1 MRRFGYA
8 RDIADRT
15 KRAFSDAKI
24 PEYATRNSAGA
35 DFFCAE
41 EVVIPSI
48 KESKK
53 PTLVHTGI
61 KAQMDANEVLYLYNR
76 SSNPSKLGLVLA
88 NGVGVVDSDY
98 FENESNDGEI
108 MFSFINITDEPVTLK
123 VGDKLGQ
130 GVFSKF
136 MRPEN
141 AVVGDT
147 ERAGG
152 FGSTNSQEDAK
163 ECTSYAT
170 YRIHGLRNI
179 EGVFMPVNLLVNE
192 SKFPISITIAEPIKN
207 LGIFHGWVTKQE
219 AWLGTPKEEVVIQ
232 YIDDNGEMLSTLK

>member
-15 KRAFSDAKI
+15 KRAFSDAKM
-24 PEYATRNSAGA
+24 PEYATKNSAGA

-41 EVVIPSI
+41 EVIIPSI

-61 KAQMDANEVLYLYNR
+61 KAQMSEDEVLYLYNR

-98 FENESNDGEI
+98 FENEGNDGEI
-108 MFSFINITDEPVTLK
+108 MFSFINITDKPVTLK

-147 ERAGG
+147 ERVGG
-152 FGSTNSQEDAK
+152 FGSTDTMNGNVSTDIYSKGA
-163 ECTSYAT
+163 CPGYSY
-170 YRIHGLRNI
+170 RVHGLRII
-179 EGVFMPVNLLVNE
+179 ESTVVPVHFVLNDSTWASTVA
-192 SKFPISITIAEPIKN
+192 K
-207 LGIFHGWVTKQE
+207 LGIFHGYITEQKTGSE
-219 AWLGTPKEEVVIQ
+219 TEEVIW
-232 YIDDNGEMLSTLK
+232 YIDDFGKITNNALN

>member
-15 KRAFSDAKI
+15 KRAFSEAKM
-24 PEYATRNSAGA
+24 PEYATKNSAGA

-61 KAQMDANEVLYLYNR
+61 KAQMPEDEVLYLYNR

-98 FENESNDGEI
+98 FENEGNDGEI

-136 MRPEN
+136 LRPGN
-141 AVVGDT
+141 AVVGNT

-152 FGSTNSQEDAK
+152 FGSTDSQENID
-163 ECTSYAT
+163 ERNSDAT

-179 EGVFMPVNLLVNE
+179 EGVSIPVNLIVNE
-192 SKFPISITIAEPIKN
+192 SKLPISESIRETVKK

-219 AWLGTPKEEVVIQ
+219 AWLGTPEEEVVIQ
-232 YIDDNGEMLSTLK
+232 YIDDNGEMSSSLK

>member
-1 MRRFGYA
+1 MRRFDYA
-8 RDIADRT
+8 RDTAD
-15 KRAFSDAKI
+15 KSKKAFSEAKM
-24 PEYATRNSAGA
+24 PEYATKNSAGA

-61 KAQMDANEVLYLYNR
+61 KAKMSEDEVLYLYNR

-98 FENESNDGEI
+98 FENECNDGEI
-108 MFSFINITDEPVTLK
+108 MFSFINITDEPITLK

-136 MRPEN
+136 LRPEN
-141 AVVGDT
+141 AVVGNT

-152 FGSTNSQEDAK
+152 FGSTDSQEDIK
-163 ECTSYAT
+163 EHQPGLT
-170 YRIHGLRNI
+170 YRVYGLKNI
-179 EGVFMPVNLLVNE
+179 EGVFMPVKFIVNE
-192 SKFPISITIAEPIKN
+192 SQYPISETVKK
-207 LGIFHGWVTKQE
+207 LGIFHGWVTAQE
-219 AWLGTPKEEVVIQ
+219 AWLGTPKEEVVVQ
-232 YIDDNGEMLSTLK
+232 YIDDNGEMSGSLK